1 MAHYLIHPLGRKM
14 YHIKQIKMKY
24 VIIPSSELSNI
35 DFSQVLETSASTLR
49 YSLDS
54 SEFLLKFK
62 GDTPSFLEGKTEY
75 DYSAIMDILNGSN
88 WSEI

>member
-1 MAHYLIHPLGRKM
+1 
-14 YHIKQIKMKY
+14 MKY

-54 SEFLLKFK
+54 SQFLLKFK

>member
-1 MAHYLIHPLGRKM
+1 
-14 YHIKQIKMKY
+14 MKY

-54 SEFLLKFK
+54 SQFLLKFK

-75 DYSAIMDILNGSN
+75 DYSSIMDILNGSN

>member
-1 MAHYLIHPLGRKM
+1 
-14 YHIKQIKMKY
+14 MKY

-54 SEFLLKFK
+54 SEFLLKFE
-62 GDTPSFLEGKTEY
+62 GETPSFLEGKTTY
-75 DYSAIMDILNGSN
+75 DYEQIMEILDSPE
-88 WSEI
+88 WTQED